1 MSLSALLLATALD
14 LGNLP
19 VAAEAWHWQVTD
31 FEGETRLDRAAVV
44 VPKPAQPMVPASR
57 VSAALADGALSLRF
71 KDSWIAQLRLQGGA
85 PLDLRPYLDRG
96 LLAFELKVDELAQGG
111 LKFKLGCGPDCERK
125 IPYLRAARAL
135 QGQGWQAL
143 AFPLRCFWREGDDF
157 SAVPLPFTLEGTGS
171 GAVSIRRL
179 RLLPEGQP
187 TASCPDYRSLSVTPQ
202 PLEESWA
209 IEWWMA
215 RHQEKL
221 AELRAHRA
229 AGRRVELLFVGDSI
243 TQGWENEGKEAWAR
257 HFAPRNA
264 VALGFG
270 GDRTENL
277 LWRLQN
283 GQLDGVDPR
292 AVVMMIGTNNTG
304 ERLEPPELT
313 VAGIR
318 ANLAEI
324 RRRLPDA
331 QILLLAIFPRG
342 ETPADL
348 TRRHNARINAL
359 LPALADGRHI
369 HFLDIGAAFLGA
381 DGRLSREVMPDL
393 LHLSPQAYET
403 WARAIAPALKRLI
416 PSP

>member
-1 MSLSALLLATALD
+1 MSTATLLLAAALE
-14 LGNLP
+14 L
-19 VAAEAWHWQVTD
+19 AAMPGWHWQVTD
-31 FEGETRLDRAAVV
+31 FEGEARLDRAAVV
-44 VPKPAQPMVPASR
+44 VPKPAKPVVPASH
-57 VSAALADGALSLRF
+57 VAAQRAEDGALTLRF

-85 PLDLRPYLDRG
+85 PLDLRSHVEKG
-96 LLAFELKVDELAQGG
+96 LLAFDFKVTELSRGG
-111 LKFKLGCGPDCERK
+111 VKFKLGCGKDCERK
-125 IPYLRAARAL
+125 IPYLRKAQAL
-135 QGQGWQAL
+135 QGKGWQQL

-157 SAVPLPFTLEGTGS
+157 SAVPLPFTLEGTGT
-171 GAVSIRRL
+171 GELSIARL
-179 RLLPEGQP
+179 RIVPEGQA
-187 TASCPDYRSLSVTPQ
+187 TASCPDAKTLSVTPQ

-209 IEWWMA
+209 VEWWMG
-215 RHQEKL
+215 RHEQKL
-221 AELRAHRA
+221 AEIRAHRK

-243 TQGWENEGKEAWAR
+243 TQGWENEGKAAWAR
-257 HFAPRNA
+257 HFAKHHA

-283 GQLDGVDPR
+283 GQLEGVDPKL
-292 AVVMMIGTNNTG
+292 VVMMIGTNNTG
-304 ERLEPPELT
+304 ERLEAPAFT
-313 VAGIR
+313 VAGIA

-324 RRRLPDA
+324 RRRLPQA

-369 HFLDIGAAFLGA
+369 HHLDIGAAFLDQ

-403 WARAIAPALKRLI
+403 WARAIAPTLNRLM
-416 PSP
+416 SR